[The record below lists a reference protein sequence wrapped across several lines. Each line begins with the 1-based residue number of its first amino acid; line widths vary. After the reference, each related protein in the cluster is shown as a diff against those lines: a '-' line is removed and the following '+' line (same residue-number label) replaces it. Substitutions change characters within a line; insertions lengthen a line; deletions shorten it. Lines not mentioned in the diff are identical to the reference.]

1 MAKGLNA
8 IYKQT
13 VGATAVSTIS
23 FYNIPQDYTDL
34 MIMFSTRRDI
44 STGSG
49 SMGLKFNGN
58 STPYSSTRWYGQGSV
73 TGSNRS
79 ITSTSTGIDFAEV
92 GEPAEQFASSVLY
105 IPNYTG
111 PLFKSFNAQSSR
123 EAATANLYT
132 VSSNGLW
139 HSTSPI
145 KDITFYC
152 SATSTKFTQ
161 GSTITVYGI
170 KGA

>member
-34 MIMFSTRRDI
+34 MILFSTRRDI

-49 SMGLKFNGN
+49 SMTLRFNGN
-58 STPYSSTRWYGQGSV
+58 STPYSSTRWFGQGSV
-73 TGSNRS
+73 TGSGRTV
-79 ITSTSTGIDFAEV
+79 TSSSTGLDFAEV

-111 PLFKSFNAQSSR
+111 SSFKTTNSQSSR
-123 EAATANLYT
+123 EAATLNLFT
-132 VSSNGLW
+132 VSSSGLW

-152 SATSTKFTQ
+152 TATSTKFTQ